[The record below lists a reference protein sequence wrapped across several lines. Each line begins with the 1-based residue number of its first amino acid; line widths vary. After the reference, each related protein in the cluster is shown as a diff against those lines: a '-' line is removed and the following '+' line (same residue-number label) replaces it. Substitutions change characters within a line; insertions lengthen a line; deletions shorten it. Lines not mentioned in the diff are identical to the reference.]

1 MKSKSHL
8 KKFLYNNIDYKD
20 AYLIHFQTI
29 QVYKKQTKYFSLQ

>member
-1 MKSKSHL
+1 MYTTIRMMKINEIQESF

-29 QVYKKQTKYFSLQ
+29 QV